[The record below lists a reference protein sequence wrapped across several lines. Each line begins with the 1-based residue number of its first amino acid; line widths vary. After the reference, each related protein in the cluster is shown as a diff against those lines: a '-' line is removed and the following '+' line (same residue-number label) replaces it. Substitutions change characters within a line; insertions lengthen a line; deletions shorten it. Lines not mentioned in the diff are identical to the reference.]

1 MLDIG
6 RNAGYDSSMRR
17 RFTLTPYLFILPAL
31 LVVGVF
37 RLLPILQAARM
48 SLYRWSIA
56 GPLEFIG
63 LRNYLRIFID
73 PKFYQSLGNTFWYV
87 LGVVPG
93 TIVLAVLFAHLLN
106 RRIRGRG
113 IYRTI
118 YYLPVVTSIVAI
130 SVVWKWI
137 FNPDRGVINALLGG
151 IGIHSLKWLNDPR
164 GLFGILLSPLGVKVS
179 GFFAGPSLA
188 LVALIVMAVWYS
200 LGYCIIIVL
209 TGLQN
214 VPRPYYEAARLD
226 GAGGWRLFRHVTL
239 PIISPTIFYLL
250 VTQSIV
256 AFNTFTPVYV
266 MTEPPGGPLGSTSLV
281 VYYLYEQS
289 FRLWN
294 LGYANAIAFAL
305 FVMIFILTQFQKRF
319 LEQRVYYE

>member
-1 MLDIG
+1 
-6 RNAGYDSSMRR
+6 
-17 RFTLTPYLFILPAL
+17 
-31 LVVGVF
+31 LVIIVVF

-56 GPLEFIG
+56 GALEFIG

-87 LGVVPG
+87 LGVVPV
-93 TIVLAVLFAHLLN
+93 TIALALVFAQLLN
-106 RRIRGRG
+106 RPLRGRG
-113 IYRTI
+113 VFRTI

-137 FNPDRGVINALLGG
+137 FNPDRGLINALLGVF
-151 IGIHSLKWLNDPR
+151 GIHGLKWLNDSR
-164 GLFGILLSPLGVKVS
+164 GLFDILLSPLGIHVS
-179 GFFAGPSLA
+179 GFWAGPSLA

-200 LGYCIIIVL
+200 LGYCIVIIL
-209 TGLQN
+209 AALQN
-214 VPRPYYEAARLD
+214 VPRPYYEAARID
-226 GAGGWRLFRHVTL
+226 GAKGWKLFRHVTL
-239 PIISPTIFYLL
+239 PIISPAIFYLL

-256 AFNTFTPVYV
+256 AFNAFTPVYV
-266 MTEPPGGPLGSTSLV
+266 MTQPAGGPLGSTSLV

-294 LGYANAIAFAL
+294 LGYANAIAFVL
-305 FVMIFILTQFQKRF
+305 FIMIFILTRIQKRF
-319 LEQRVYYE
+319 LEARVYYE